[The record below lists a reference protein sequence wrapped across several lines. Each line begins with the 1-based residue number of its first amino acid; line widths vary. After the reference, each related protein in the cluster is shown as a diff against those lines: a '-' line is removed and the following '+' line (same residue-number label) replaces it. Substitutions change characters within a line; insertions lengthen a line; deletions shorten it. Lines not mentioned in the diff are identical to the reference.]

1 MNKLNQT
8 AQLILLFLI
17 FIYIVGFFVVLPIPH
32 WASYLWGS
40 LIMYIMCS
48 VVLNKMQLEIK
59 QQQGDIPIGEKAKN
73 QWRK

>member
-8 AQLILLFLI
+8 AQLILLLLI

-59 QQQGDIPIGEKAKN
+59 QRQGYIPIGKKAKG
-73 QWRK
+73 QWGK

>member
-1 MNKLNQT
+1 M
-8 AQLILLFLI
+8 
-17 FIYIVGFFVVLPIPH
+17 LPIPH

-59 QQQGDIPIGEKAKN
+59 QRQGYIPIGKKAKG
-73 QWRK
+73 QWGK

>member
-8 AQLILLFLI
+8 AQLILLLLI

-40 LIMYIMCS
+40 LVMYIMCS

-59 QQQGDIPIGEKAKN
+59 QRQGYIPIGKKAKG